1 MIVALGA
8 GLGSTGRRSRVSL
21 SSESRMRSSWC
32 NSATQQHSNTTPI
45 FRDIGEVYYSSRLTL
60 FRIHT
65 DGKLEFSTISR
76 LAAAEACFI
85 GQLMYNASG

>member
-1 MIVALGA
+1 VDAVFVLQ
-8 GLGSTGRRSRVSL
+8 L
-21 SSESRMRSSWC
+21 S
-32 NSATQQHSNTTPI
+32 NTATQQPY

-85 GQLMYNASG
+85 GQLM

>member
-1 MIVALGA
+1 MIVAFGSRF
-8 GLGSTGRRSRVSL
+8 GLDRPSIQSIQRIVD
-21 SSESRMRSSWC
+21 
-32 NSATQQHSNTTPI
+32 AVFVVQHSNTTPI

>member
-21 SSESRMRSSWC
+21 SSESWMLFVV
-32 NSATQQHSNTTPI
+32 QLSNTTPI

-65 DGKLEFSTISR
+65 DGKLEFGTISR
-76 LAAAEACFI
+76 LAAAKSCFI